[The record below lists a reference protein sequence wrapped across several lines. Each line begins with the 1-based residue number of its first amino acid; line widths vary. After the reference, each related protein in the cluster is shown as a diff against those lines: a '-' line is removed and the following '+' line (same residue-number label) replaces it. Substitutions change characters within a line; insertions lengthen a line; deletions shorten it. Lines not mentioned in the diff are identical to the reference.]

1 MTLAAGSRLGPYEI
15 LAPLGA
21 GGMGEVYRRSRVARN
36 LRPSGRTGRRLAQRR
51 STAGLIP
58 RLALAP
64 AARASS
70 LDYLG
75 RLRAPRTEGFD
86 R

>member
-1 MTLAAGSRLGPYEI
+1 MTLAAGTKLGPYEI
-15 LAPLGA
+15 QAPIGA
-21 GGMGEVYRRSRVARN
+21 GGMGDRRSRFARN

-51 STAGLIP
+51 STASLIP

-64 AARASS
+64 AARGSS

-75 RLRAPRTEGFD
+75 RLLAPRREAC
-86 R
+86 